1 MIGERNMKTL
11 ITFILSTLGIF
22 IFLQLFTPKVEPAYD
37 FIISLV
43 CGVIVISTVKFKDN
57 G

>member
-1 MIGERNMKTL
+1 M
-11 ITFILSTLGIF
+11 
-22 IFLQLFTPKVEPAYD
+22 FLQLFTTKVDPAYD
-37 FIISLV
+37 FILALV